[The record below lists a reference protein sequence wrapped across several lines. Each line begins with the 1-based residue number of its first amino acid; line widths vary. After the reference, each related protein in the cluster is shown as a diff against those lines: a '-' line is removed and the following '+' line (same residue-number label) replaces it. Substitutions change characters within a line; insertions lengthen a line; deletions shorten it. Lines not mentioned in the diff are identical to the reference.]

1 MKIQQPHPLSG
12 ASLCR
17 ITASVT
23 ILSLASCTVL
33 DNTAMSTA
41 IGASGGAILGSA
53 VAGSNS
59 RVSGGTIGGLVGGA
73 AGYVISQSY
82 QASQEQK
89 MIAEQEGERAYNDA
103 KVRKSKARYVA
114 VPVKKKQGKGQDLMV
129 YDTKTKKLDSD
140 KAYVPDSD
148 TSCNKGDEVTV
159 GGKRA
164 VVAKAFQGV

>member
-1 MKIQQPHPLSG
+1 MSG
-12 ASLCR
+12 TFLGR

-59 RVSGGTIGGLVGGA
+59 RVSGGAIGGLVGGA
-73 AGYVISQSY
+73 AGYVISQNY

-148 TSCNKGDEVTV
+148 TSCKKGDEVTV

>member
-1 MKIQQPHPLSG
+1 MRIQQPSQSSG
-12 ASLCR
+12 KFLCQL
-17 ITASVT
+17 TASVT

-53 VAGSNS
+53 VGGSNN
-59 RVSGGTIGGLVGGA
+59 RVSGGAIGGLVGGA
-73 AGYVISQSY
+73 AGYVISNYY
-82 QASQEQK
+82 QADQEQK
-89 MIAEQEGERAYNDA
+89 MIAEQEGERAYGDA
-103 KVRKSKARYVA
+103 KIRNSKARYVA
-114 VPVKKKQGKGQDLMV
+114 VPVKKKKGRGQDLMV

-140 KAYVPDSD
+140 KAYVPDSE
-148 TSCNKGDEVTV
+148 TSCKKGDEVTV